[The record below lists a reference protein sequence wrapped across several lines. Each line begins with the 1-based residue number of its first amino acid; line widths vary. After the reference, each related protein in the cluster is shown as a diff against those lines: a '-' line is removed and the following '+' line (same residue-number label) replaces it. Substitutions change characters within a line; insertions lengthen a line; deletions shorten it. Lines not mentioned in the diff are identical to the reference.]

1 MKKKY
6 NEMTKA
12 ELEKIQKDL
21 IEDYRKIRFDFVLSS
36 VDNTSKKRTLRK
48 DIARLKT
55 IIHEFDL
62 GIRKA

>member
-36 VDNTSKKRTLRK
+36 VDNTSKKRTLRI